1 MTYIATSWVNDSEP
15 AINAANLN
23 KLEAGVVAAHEAVAN
38 VELTPGP
45 EGPEGPEGPA
55 GKDGAD
61 GAPGAKG
68 DKGDKGDPGEPGKDG
83 ADGAKGDKGDKGD
96 TGAPGKDGAD
106 GAPTQAEWD
115 ALVARVEALENP
127 A

>member
-1 MTYIATSWVNDSEP
+1 MAFMPKEWKDG
-15 AINAANLN
+15 AAGGTPITAAELN
-23 KLEAGVVAAHEAVAN
+23 RIEAGIAE

-45 EGPEGPEGPA
+45 KGDKGDTGAP

-61 GAPGAKG
+61 GSP
-68 DKGDKGDPGEPGKDG
+68 
-83 ADGAKGDKGDKGD
+83 GAKGDKGDKGD

-127 A
+127 AGE

>member
-1 MTYIATSWVNDSEP
+1 MTYTATSWVNGSEP

-23 KLEAGVVAAHEAVAN
+23 KLEAGVVAAYESVAN
-38 VELTPGP
+38 IELAPGP
-45 EGPEGPEGPA
+45 
-55 GKDGAD
+55 
-61 GAPGAKG
+61 KG
-68 DKGDKGDPGEPGKDG
+68 DKGDKGDAGAPGT
-83 ADGAKGDKGDKGD
+83 DGAKGDKGDKGD

>member
-1 MTYIATSWVNDSEP
+1 MAFMPKEWKDG
-15 AINAANLN
+15 AAGGTPITAAELN
-23 KLEAGVVAAHEAVAN
+23 RIEAGIAE

-45 EGPEGPEGPA
+45 
-55 GKDGAD
+55 
-61 GAPGAKG
+61 KG
-68 DKGDKGDPGEPGKDG
+68 DKGDKGDPGEPGADG
-83 ADGAKGDKGDKGD
+83 APGAKGDKGDKGD

-127 A
+127 DPAGD

>member
-1 MTYIATSWVNDSEP
+1 MTYTATNWVNDSEP

-23 KLEAGVVAAHEAVAN
+23 KLEAGVVAAHDAVAN
-38 VELTPGP
+38 IELAPGP
-45 EGPEGPEGPA
+45 
-55 GKDGAD
+55 
-61 GAPGAKG
+61 
-68 DKGDKGDPGEPGKDG
+68 
-83 ADGAKGDKGDKGD
+83 KGDKGDKGD
-96 TGAPGKDGAD
+96 TGAPGKDGADGKDGAKGDKGDPGAPGKDGAD

>member
-1 MTYIATSWVNDSEP
+1 MTYTATSWVNGSEP

-38 VELTPGP
+38 VELTPGSKGDKGDKGDP
-45 EGPEGPEGPA
+45 GAP

-68 DKGDKGDPGEPGKDG
+68 DKGDKGD
-83 ADGAKGDKGDKGD
+83 
-96 TGAPGKDGAD
+96 TGAPGKDGAN
-106 GAPTQAEWD
+106 GAPTQTEWD

>member
-23 KLEAGVVAAHEAVAN
+23 KLEAGVVAAHDAVAN
-38 VELTPGP
+38 IELAPGP
-45 EGPEGPEGPA
+45 
-55 GKDGAD
+55 
-61 GAPGAKG
+61 
-68 DKGDKGDPGEPGKDG
+68 
-83 ADGAKGDKGDKGD
+83 KGDKGDKGD

>member
-1 MTYIATSWVNDSEP
+1 MTYTATNWVNGSEP

-38 VELTPGP
+38 VELAPGP
-45 EGPEGPEGPA
+45 
-55 GKDGAD
+55 
-61 GAPGAKG
+61 KG
-68 DKGDKGDPGEPGKDG
+68 DKGDKGDPGTPGADGKDG
-83 ADGAKGDKGDKGD
+83 AKGDKGD

>member
-1 MTYIATSWVNDSEP
+1 MAYTATSWVNGSEP

-38 VELTPGP
+38 IELTPGSK
-45 EGPEGPEGPA
+45 GDKGDKGDA
-55 GKDGAD
+55 GAPGKDGTDGAD

-68 DKGDKGDPGEPGKDG
+68 DKGDTGD
-83 ADGAKGDKGDKGD
+83 KGDKGDKGD
-96 TGAPGKDGAD
+96 PGEPGKDGAD

-115 ALVARVEALENP
+115 ALVARVEALENT

>member
-1 MTYIATSWVNDSEP
+1 MAYTATSWVNGSEP

-23 KLEAGVVAAHEAVAN
+23 KLEAGVVAAHEAVSN

-45 EGPEGPEGPA
+45 KGNKGDKGDPGAP

-68 DKGDKGDPGEPGKDG
+68 DKGDKGDPG
-83 ADGAKGDKGDKGD
+83 ADL
-96 TGAPGKDGAD
+96 T
-106 GAPTQAEWD
+106 AELA
-115 ALVARVEALENP
+115 ALEARVAALETP
-127 A
+127 AE

>member
-1 MTYIATSWVNDSEP
+1 MTYIATSWVNGSEP

-38 VELTPGP
+38 VELAPGP
-45 EGPEGPEGPA
+45 KGDKGDPGAP
-55 GKDGAD
+55 GKD
-61 GAPGAKG
+61 GAKG
-68 DKGDKGDPGEPGKDG
+68 DKGDPGTPGAPGADGKDG
-83 ADGAKGDKGDKGD
+83 AKGDKGD

-115 ALVARVEALENP
+115 ALVARVDALENP

>member
-1 MTYIATSWVNDSEP
+1 MTYIATSWVNGSEP

-38 VELTPGP
+38 VELAPGP
-45 EGPEGPEGPA
+45 KGDKGDPGAP

-68 DKGDKGDPGEPGKDG
+68 DKGDKGD
-83 ADGAKGDKGDKGD
+83 
-96 TGAPGKDGAD
+96 TGAPGKDGAN
-106 GAPTQAEWD
+106 GAPTQTEWD

>member
-1 MTYIATSWVNDSEP
+1 MAFMPKEWKDG
-15 AINAANLN
+15 AAGGTPITAAELN
-23 KLEAGVVAAHEAVAN
+23 RIEAGIAE
-38 VELTPGP
+38 VELTPGAKGDKGDP
-45 EGPEGPEGPA
+45 GAP

-68 DKGDKGDPGEPGKDG
+68 DKGDKGDP
-83 ADGAKGDKGDKGD
+83 
-96 TGAPGKDGAD
+96 GAPGKDGAD

-127 A
+127 AP

>member
-1 MTYIATSWVNDSEP
+1 MAFMPKEWKDG
-15 AINAANLN
+15 AAGGTPITAAELN
-23 KLEAGVVAAHEAVAN
+23 RIEAGIAE

-45 EGPEGPEGPA
+45 
-55 GKDGAD
+55 
-61 GAPGAKG
+61 
-68 DKGDKGDPGEPGKDG
+68 
-83 ADGAKGDKGDKGD
+83 KGDKGDKGD

-127 A
+127 AGE

>member
-1 MTYIATSWVNDSEP
+1 MTYIATSWVNGSEP

-23 KLEAGVVAAHEAVAN
+23 KLEAGVVAAHESVAN
-38 VELTPGP
+38 IELTPGP
-45 EGPEGPEGPA
+45 
-55 GKDGAD
+55 
-61 GAPGAKG
+61 KG

>member
-1 MTYIATSWVNDSEP
+1 MTYIATNWVNDSEP

-45 EGPEGPEGPA
+45 KGVKGDKGDPGTPGTPGADGAKGDKGDKGDPGPA

-68 DKGDKGDPGEPGKDG
+68 DKGDKGEPG
-83 ADGAKGDKGDKGD
+83 ADLTAEL
-96 TGAPGKDGAD
+96 AD
-106 GAPTQAEWD
+106 LE
-115 ALVARVEALENP
+115 ARVAALENP

>member
-1 MTYIATSWVNDSEP
+1 MAFMPKEWKDG
-15 AINAANLN
+15 AAGGTPITAAELN
-23 KLEAGVVAAHEAVAN
+23 RIEAGIAE

-45 EGPEGPEGPA
+45 
-55 GKDGAD
+55 
-61 GAPGAKG
+61 KG
-68 DKGDKGDPGEPGKDG
+68 DKGDTGP
-83 ADGAKGDKGDKGD
+83 KGDKGD

-127 A
+127 AGE

>member
-1 MTYIATSWVNDSEP
+1 MSYTATNWVNDSEP

-23 KLEAGVVAAHEAVAN
+23 KLEAGVVAAHDAVAN
-38 VELTPGP
+38 IELTPGHKGDKGDTGAP
-45 EGPEGPEGPA
+45 

-61 GAPGAKG
+61 GSPGAKG
-68 DKGDKGDPGEPGKDG
+68 DKGDKGDTGAPGADGK
-83 ADGAKGDKGDKGD
+83 DGAKGDKGDP
-96 TGAPGKDGAD
+96 GAPGKDGAD

>member
-1 MTYIATSWVNDSEP
+1 MAFMPKEWKDG
-15 AINAANLN
+15 AAGGTPITAAELN
-23 KLEAGVVAAHEAVAN
+23 RIEAGIAE

-45 EGPEGPEGPA
+45 
-55 GKDGAD
+55 
-61 GAPGAKG
+61 
-68 DKGDKGDPGEPGKDG
+68 
-83 ADGAKGDKGDKGD
+83 KGDKGD

>member
-1 MTYIATSWVNDSEP
+1 MTYTATNWVNNSEP

-23 KLEAGVVAAHEAVAN
+23 KLESGVVAAHDAVAN
-38 VELTPGP
+38 IELEPGP
-45 EGPEGPEGPA
+45 KGDKGDKGDPGPA
-55 GKDGAD
+55 GKDGVD

-68 DKGDKGDPGEPGKDG
+68 DKGDPGTPG

-106 GAPTQAEWD
+106 GFPSEAEWI

>member
-1 MTYIATSWVNDSEP
+1 MAFMPKEWKDG
-15 AINAANLN
+15 AAGGTPITAAELN
-23 KLEAGVVAAHEAVAN
+23 RIEAGIAE

-45 EGPEGPEGPA
+45 
-55 GKDGAD
+55 K
-61 GAPGAKG
+61 GAP
-68 DKGDKGDPGEPGKDG
+68 
-83 ADGAKGDKGDKGD
+83 GAKGDKGDKGD

-127 A
+127 AGE

>member
-1 MTYIATSWVNDSEP
+1 MAFMPKEWKDG
-15 AINAANLN
+15 AAGGTPITAAELN
-23 KLEAGVVAAHEAVAN
+23 RIEAGIAE
-38 VELTPGP
+38 VELTPGAKGDKGDP
-45 EGPEGPEGPA
+45 GAP

-68 DKGDKGDPGEPGKDG
+68 DKGDKGDP
-83 ADGAKGDKGDKGD
+83 
-96 TGAPGKDGAD
+96 GAPGKDGAD

-127 A
+127 AGE